1 MIQQVAADETGASC
15 EEVLSGFMFRCHFLV
30 CSPATCALVTCNF
43 NPGGNFRPA
52 RRASERLLD
61 ITAGRAS
68 SLRQLYKLSFS
79 GRLVYGV
86 GQTQSFQTITPAAQ
100 RLVAVPG
107 RGPQNLPPPPPPP
120 LFPPPPPP
128 PPLG

>member
-61 ITAGRAS
+61 ITAGWAS

-79 GRLVYGV
+79 GRLLYGV
-86 GQTQSFQTITPAAQ
+86 GQTPDFQRLTPAAQ
-100 RLVAVPG
+100 RL
-107 RGPQNLPPPPPPP
+107 RGPAGGGDEAPPNPHTTPPVPPA
-120 LFPPPPPP
+120 
-128 PPLG
+128 